1 LESTLLREGLEV
13 ERVAFEDERAEGM
26 AWPLL
31 DVRSLV
37 IYGEPFN
44 TQRWGGLE
52 GVYVGLFTRL
62 VVGGKLPT
70 FVEFG
75 VIQGCLF
82 LKVRVDMLDSEVVA
96 TLLHS

>member
-1 LESTLLREGLEV
+1 MALEDVG
-13 ERVAFEDERAEGM
+13 AEGM
-26 AWPLL
+26 ARRLL

-37 IYGEPFN
+37 VDREPFN

-52 GVYVGLFTRL
+52 GLYVGLFTRL
-62 VVGGKLPT
+62 VGGGKLPT

-82 LKVRVDMLDSEVVA
+82 LQVGVDMLNSDVGAS
-96 TLLHS
+96 LFHS